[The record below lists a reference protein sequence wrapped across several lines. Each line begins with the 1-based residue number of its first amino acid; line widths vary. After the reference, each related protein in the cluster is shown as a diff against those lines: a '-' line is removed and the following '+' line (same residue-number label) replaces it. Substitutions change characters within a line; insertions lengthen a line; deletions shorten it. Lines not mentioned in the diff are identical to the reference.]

1 MRYKCSYDISYKIYF
16 TKYKMT
22 TTYVFIFYKRDSF
35 AFNFELFIK
44 KYQQIFMSLH
54 RKNQKTGLWIF
65 KKYCLIFSLLVIK
78 TYFSSFVNNF
88 LKPTSIRY

>member
-44 KYQQIFMSLH
+44 KISTNIYEFAQKKP
-54 RKNQKTGLWIF
+54 KNGIMN
-65 KKYCLIFSLLVIK
+65 I
-78 TYFSSFVNNF
+78 
-88 LKPTSIRY
+88 